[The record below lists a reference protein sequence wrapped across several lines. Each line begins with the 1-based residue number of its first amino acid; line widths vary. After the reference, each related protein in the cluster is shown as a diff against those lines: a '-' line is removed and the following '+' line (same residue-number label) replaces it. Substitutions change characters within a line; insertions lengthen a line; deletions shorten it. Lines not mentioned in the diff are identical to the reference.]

1 MSAMDGIQL
10 DLISESKMANMTSM
24 EKIRMILDG
33 VREGKILVLESG
45 LTPSEQ
51 MKLIEMTMTEIT
63 PDEFSG
69 IEIETYPSNQRPS
82 FLSRILKKRNIL
94 TRLTVVGPADKIKT
108 VTKNKD
114 LISAILASE

>member
-1 MSAMDGIQL
+1 VNAMDGIQL
-10 DLISESKMANMTSM
+10 DLISESKMATMTSM

-33 VREGKILVLESG
+33 VQEGKILVLESG

-69 IEIETYPSNQRPS
+69 IEIETYPSNKRPG
-82 FLSRILKKRNIL
+82 FLSRILKKRSIL

-108 VTKNKD
+108 VIKNKD
-114 LISAILASE
+114 LISTILASE

>member
-1 MSAMDGIQL
+1 MDGIQL

-24 EKIRMILDG
+24 EKIRMILDS

-51 MKLIEMTMTEIT
+51 MKLIEMTMTEIS

-69 IEIETYPSNQRPS
+69 IEIETYPSNKRPG
-82 FLSRILKKRNIL
+82 FLARILKKNNAL

-108 VTKNKD
+108 VIKNKD
-114 LISAILASE
+114 LISTILASE

>member
-1 MSAMDGIQL
+1 MDGIQL

-24 EKIRMILDG
+24 EKIRMILDS
-33 VREGKILVLESG
+33 VQEGKILVLESG

-69 IEIETYPSNQRPS
+69 IEIETYPSNQRPG
-82 FLSRILKKRNIL
+82 FLSRILKKRKIL